1 MSNLRIAEL
10 DFDQI
15 KTNLKTFLTA
25 QSEFTD
31 YDFEGSGLSVLLDIL
46 AYNTHY
52 NAYLAN
58 MVVNEMFL
66 DSAVKRSSAVSI
78 AKHLGYT
85 PVSARGAVANL
96 DIVVTNPTNLPA
108 ILTMDRY
115 TPFTSTVDGTAYT
128 FLTTEA
134 KTAVRVGS
142 TYTFAGVDVTE
153 GTLLSYSYVVTDTTP
168 GAKYEIPSANVD
180 TTTIKVSVQTST
192 SDTTT
197 STYTPTTDI
206 TGLNNT
212 SKIYFLEQNNQGK
225 YQFHFGDG
233 IIGKSLTAGNIITVQ
248 YLDTSG
254 SAVNV
259 SSTVAQSFT
268 AENSIGGSSSIAITV
283 NSNSTGGAAAESI
296 SSIKFNA
303 PRVNASKNRAVTA
316 SDYEALILANY
327 AGAESVSVWGG
338 EDNDPPYYGRVM
350 ISLKPY
356 TGYTISDAV
365 KESIKNSILKSK
377 QAITITP
384 VFVDPTYFYVTLSVD
399 IVYNSLITTLSPE
412 QIKVQVNT
420 AITDY
425 FSTNLQK
432 FNKDYIHSAL
442 TNAILTKNSS
452 ITSALVN
459 LKLQRRFVPTL
470 NTTNLFTGDTA
481 IKFRNSLKPGSITS
495 SYFYTSVNGV
505 AVLVKITDLPDTS
518 PASDTGTGTLRL
530 VNIANDTVVA
540 TNVGT
545 INYGTGVVSLTNISP
560 TGIPAGVTDIRITG
574 SIQETNYNLMVSR
587 NEVLVQDDTTT
598 NKAGGLVA
606 GTTVTVT
613 SLV

>member
-15 KTNLKTFLTA
+15 KNNLKTFLNA
-25 QSEFTD
+25 QTEFTD
-31 YDFEGSGLSVLLDIL
+31 YDFEGSGLSTLLDIL

-96 DIVVTNPTNLPA
+96 DIVVTNPSNLPA
-108 ILTMDRY
+108 SLTMDRY
-115 TPFTSTVDGTAYT
+115 TPFISTVAGASYT

-134 KTAVRVGS
+134 KTASRVGS

-153 GTLLSYSYVVTDTTP
+153 GTLLSYSYAVSDTTP
-168 GAKYEIPSANVD
+168 AAKYEIPDDAVD
-180 TTTIKVSVQTST
+180 TTTIKVSIQTSS

-197 STYTPTTDI
+197 STYTLSTDI
-206 TGLNNT
+206 TGIGST
-212 SKIYFLEQNNQGK
+212 SAIYFLEQNPQGK
-225 YQFHFGDG
+225 YQIYFGDG
-233 IIGKSLTAGNIITVQ
+233 IIGKSLAAGNIITIQ
-248 YLDTSG
+248 YMVATG
-254 SAVNV
+254 AAVNV
-259 SSTVAQSFT
+259 SSTVTQTFT
-268 AENSIGGSSSIAITV
+268 AGTTIGGSSSIAITV
-283 NSNSTGGAAAESI
+283 NSNSTGGADVESI

-316 SDYEALILANY
+316 ADYEALILSNY

-338 EDNDPPYYGRVM
+338 EDNDPPYYGKVL

-356 TGYTISDAV
+356 SGFTISDAT
-365 KESIKNSILKSK
+365 KNTIKTSILKSK
-377 QAITITP
+377 QGITIIP
-384 VFVDPTYFYVTLSVD
+384 EFIDPTFFFVNITAD
-399 IVYNSLITTLSPE
+399 IVYNSSITTLSSE
-412 QIKVQVNT
+412 QIKTQVNT

-432 FNKDYIHSAL
+432 FNKEYIHSAL
-442 TNAILTKNSS
+442 TNSILAKNSA
-452 ITSALVN
+452 ITSALLG
-459 LKLQRRFVPTL
+459 LKLQRRIIPTL
-470 NTTNLFTGDTA
+470 NTTNLFTGDTS
-481 IKFRNSLKPGSITS
+481 IKYRNPLKPGSILS
-495 SYFYTSVNGV
+495 SYFYISVGGV
-505 AVLVKITDLPDTS
+505 STLVKITDLPNDT
-518 PASDTGTGTLRL
+518 PPSDSGSGVLRL
-530 VNIANDTVVA
+530 VNVVNSSVVA

-545 INYGTGVVSLTNISP
+545 VNYGTGVISITGITP

-574 SIQETNYNLMVSR
+574 SIQEVNYNLTVSR
-587 NEVLVQDDTTT
+587 SEILVQDDTTI
-598 NKAGGLVA
+598 NKTGGLLA
-606 GTTVTVT
+606 GTTVNVT
-613 SLV
+613 ASV

>member
-15 KTNLKTFLTA
+15 KTNLKTFLNA
-25 QSEFTD
+25 QTEFTD
-31 YDFEGSGLSVLLDIL
+31 YDFEGSGLSTLLDVL

-96 DIVVTNPTNLPA
+96 DIVVTNPSNLPA
-108 ILTMDRY
+108 SLTMDRY
-115 TPFTSTVDGTAYT
+115 TPFTSTVDGVSYT

-134 KTAVRVGS
+134 KTASRVGS
-142 TYTFAGVDVTE
+142 TYTFADVDVTE
-153 GTLLSYSYVVTDTTP
+153 GTLLSYSYVVTDITP
-168 GAKYEIPSANVD
+168 AAKYEIPNDAVD
-180 TTTIKVSVQTST
+180 TTTIKVSVQTSS

-197 STYTPTTDI
+197 STYTLSTDI
-206 TGLNNT
+206 TGIGST
-212 SKIYFLEQNNQGK
+212 SAVYYLEQNPQGRFQI
-225 YQFHFGDG
+225 YFGDG
-233 IIGKSLTAGNIITVQ
+233 VIGKSLSAGNIITLQ
-248 YLDTSG
+248 YLIATG

-259 SSTVAQSFT
+259 SSTIAQSFT
-268 AENSIGGSSSIAITV
+268 AGTTIGGSSSIAITV
-283 NSNSTGGAAAESI
+283 NSNSTGGADAESI

-316 SDYEALILANY
+316 TDYEALILANY
-327 AGAESVSVWGG
+327 AGAESVAVWGG
-338 EDNDPPYYGRVM
+338 EDNDPPLYGKVL

-356 TGYTISDAV
+356 SGFAISDAT
-365 KESIKNSILKSK
+365 KNNIKTNILKSK
-377 QAITITP
+377 QGITIIP
-384 VFVDPTYFYVTLSVD
+384 EFVDPTYFYVNITAD
-399 IVYNSLITTLSPE
+399 IVYNSSLTTISSE
-412 QIKVQVNT
+412 QVKSQVNT

-432 FNKDYIHSAL
+432 FNKSYIHSAL
-442 TNAILTKNSS
+442 TNSILAKNSS

-459 LKLQRRFVPTL
+459 LKLQRRIIPTL
-470 NTTNLFTGDTA
+470 NTINIFSGDTS

-495 SYFYTSVNGV
+495 SYFYTVINSVTF
-505 AVLVKITDLPDTS
+505 LVKITDLPDTS
-518 PASDTGTGTLRL
+518 PASDTGSGTLRL
-530 VNIANDTVVA
+530 VNIVNDSVLL
-540 TNVGT
+540 TNIGT
-545 INYGTGVVSLTNISP
+545 INYGTGIVSLTNITP
-560 TGIPAGVTDIRITG
+560 AGLPAGVADIRITG
-574 SIQETNYNLMVSR
+574 SIQENNYNLVVSR

-598 NKAGGLVA
+598 NKIGGLVA

-613 SLV
+613 ALL